1 MIMDS
6 GVTMGHDQFSY
17 IKNKITKVAT
27 GIREKME
34 DGNGHGTHVARWG
47 RGLGL
52 DERAEGR
59 DSREGG

>member
-1 MIMDS
+1 MDS

-17 IKNKITKVAT
+17 ITNKITKVAT

-47 RGLGL
+47 TGWGW
-52 DERAEGR
+52 EVV
-59 DSREGG
+59 